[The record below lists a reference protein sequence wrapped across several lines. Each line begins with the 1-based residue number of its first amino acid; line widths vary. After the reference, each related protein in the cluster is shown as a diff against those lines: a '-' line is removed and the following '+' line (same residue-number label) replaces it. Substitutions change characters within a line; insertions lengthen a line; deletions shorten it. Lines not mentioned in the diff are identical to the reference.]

1 MTSDAGLLYNVKAA
15 ERIPA
20 GIGGT
25 GLPSDPGPRAPNRR
39 WGNGLDRPFAAFASS
54 EYPLQAAGVN
64 E

>member
-1 MTSDAGLLYNVKAA
+1 MTSGAGLLYNVKAA
-15 ERIPA
+15 ERIPVA
-20 GIGGT
+20 IHGT
-25 GLPSDPGPRAPNRR
+25 GLWSDPGARVPNRG